1 MDKKSLKLIAK
12 RWSKAI
18 LVSSDITDEET
29 MELLSQEEQD
39 YLLKQVEIIANKIID
54 TQTDVCLNSII
65 KEYL

>member
-29 MELLSQEEQD
+29 MELLSQEGQD